1 MEKMEKIRIQ
11 KLLSESGVGSRR
23 DIEQMILDGRIM
35 VNGEIVTT
43 LPFFVTPRDE
53 ILVDSEPVRKR
64 AEAKVYVLLNKPRGT
79 VCTARDER
87 GYDRPKAVDLVPG
100 LGARV
105 YCVGRLDEDST
116 GLILLTN
123 DGELTQRMTHPRYG
137 VDKTYV
143 ARISG
148 NLSPAEIERLK
159 QGLFVAGGRT
169 GPATVKVSHRGAE
182 ESLVEV
188 RISEG
193 RNRQIRRMLAQLGH
207 KVRRLH
213 RMAIG
218 PLQDKGLKIGRWRH
232 LTPAEI
238 TTLRKISGMEQAAPK
253 EAATAGHG
261 RSAKAPAL
269 PPQLAKRLR
278 TPGKRRKPG

>member
-23 DIEQMILDGRIM
+23 DIEQMILDGRIL
-35 VNGEIVTT
+35 VNGEIVNT
-43 LPFFVTPRDE
+43 LPYFVTPRDE
-53 ILVDSEPVRKR
+53 IMVDSQPVRKR

-79 VCTARDER
+79 VCTARDEK
-87 GYDRPKAVDLVPG
+87 GYDRPKAIDLVPNI
-100 LGARV
+100 GARV

-116 GLILLTN
+116 GLILMTN
-123 DGELTQRMTHPRYG
+123 DGELTQRLTHPRFG

-148 NLSPAEIERLK
+148 NLTGPEIERLK
-159 QGLFVAGGRT
+159 KGLFVAGGRT
-169 GPATVKVSHRGAE
+169 GPAAVKVSHRGSE

-213 RMAIG
+213 RTAIG
-218 PLQDKGLKIGRWRH
+218 PLQDKGLKIGSWRH
-232 LTPAEI
+232 LTPAEV

-253 EAATAGHG
+253 ALPPTGHG
-261 RSAKAPAL
+261 RAAKAPAL

-278 TPGKRRKPG
+278 TTPKRRKPG